1 MSLNSSNRYDDI
13 INLPRPESKH
23 PHMSNADRAKI
34 FSPFAALKGHT
45 EAIRQKEIL
54 RVNKIVLS
62 DEAAA
67 ALNEKLTLLEK
78 GRMTTIT
85 YFFSDP
91 GPDGSG
97 GTAEGM
103 YVTLSGIIKRLD
115 SISRIL
121 EIDDYKINFD
131 DIADITSDTFPRQDA
146 NTEFPYFQ
154 K

>member
-1 MSLNSSNRYDDI
+1 MSLNISNRYDNI

-45 EAIRQKEIL
+45 ETIRQKEIL
-54 RVNKIVLS
+54 RVNKIDLS
-62 DEAAA
+62 AEAAA

-78 GRMTTIT
+78 GQMVTIT

-91 GPDGSG
+91 GPDGTG
-97 GTAEGM
+97 GTAEGI
-103 YVTLSGIIKRLD
+103 YITLSGIIKHLD

-121 EIDDYKINFD
+121 EIDDHKINFD
-131 DIADITSDTFPRQDA
+131 DIADIRSDKFLT
-146 NTEFPYFQ
+146 
-154 K
+154 

>member
-1 MSLNSSNRYDDI
+1 MSLNISNRYDDI

-45 EAIRQKEIL
+45 ETIRKKEIL
-54 RVNKIVLS
+54 RVNKIDLS

-67 ALNEKLTLLEK
+67 TLNEKLTLLEK
-78 GRMTTIT
+78 GQMVTIT

-91 GPDGSG
+91 GPDGTG
-97 GTAEGM
+97 GTAEGI
-103 YVTLSGIIKRLD
+103 YITLSGIIKHLD

-121 EIDDYKINFD
+121 EIDDHKINFD
-131 DIADITSDTFPRQDA
+131 DIADIRSDKFP
-146 NTEFPYFQ
+146 T
-154 K
+154 

>member
-1 MSLNSSNRYDDI
+1 MSLNISTRYDDI

-45 EAIRQKEIL
+45 ETIRKKEIL
-54 RVNKIVLS
+54 RVNKIDLS

-67 ALNEKLTLLEK
+67 TLNEKLTLLEK
-78 GRMTTIT
+78 GQMVTIT

-91 GPDGSG
+91 GPDGTG
-97 GTAEGM
+97 GTAEGI
-103 YVTLSGIIKRLD
+103 YITLSGIIKHLD

-121 EIDDYKINFD
+121 EIENHKINFD
-131 DIADITSDTFPRQDA
+131 NIADIRSDKFLT
-146 NTEFPYFQ
+146 
-154 K
+154 

>member
-1 MSLNSSNRYDDI
+1 MSLNISNRYDDI

-45 EAIRQKEIL
+45 ETIRQKEIL
-54 RVNKIVLS
+54 RVNKIDLS
-62 DEAAA
+62 AEAAA

-78 GRMTTIT
+78 GQMVTIT

-91 GPDGSG
+91 GPDGTG
-97 GTAEGM
+97 GTAEGI
-103 YVTLSGIIKRLD
+103 YITLSGIIKHLD

-121 EIDDYKINFD
+121 EIENHKINFD
-131 DIADITSDTFPRQDA
+131 DIADIRSDKFP
-146 NTEFPYFQ
+146 T
-154 K
+154 

>member
-1 MSLNSSNRYDDI
+1 MSLNISNRYDDI

-45 EAIRQKEIL
+45 ETIRQKEIL
-54 RVNKIVLS
+54 RVNKIDLS
-62 DEAAA
+62 AEAAD

-78 GRMTTIT
+78 GQMVTIT

-91 GPDGSG
+91 GPDGTG
-97 GTAEGM
+97 GTAEGI
-103 YVTLSGIIKRLD
+103 YITLSGIIKHLD

-121 EIDDYKINFD
+121 EIDDHKINFD
-131 DIADITSDTFPRQDA
+131 DIADIRSDKFLT
-146 NTEFPYFQ
+146 
-154 K
+154 

>member
-1 MSLNSSNRYDDI
+1 MSLNISNRYDDI

-45 EAIRQKEIL
+45 ETIRKKESL
-54 RVNKIVLS
+54 RVNKIDLS

-67 ALNEKLTLLEK
+67 TLNEKLTLLEK
-78 GRMTTIT
+78 GQMVTIT

-91 GPDGSG
+91 GPDGTG
-97 GTAEGM
+97 GTAEGI
-103 YVTLSGIIKRLD
+103 YITLSGIIKHLD

-121 EIDDYKINFD
+121 EIDDHKINFD
-131 DIADITSDTFPRQDA
+131 DIADIRSDKFLT
-146 NTEFPYFQ
+146 
-154 K
+154 

>member
-1 MSLNSSNRYDDI
+1 MSLNISNRYDDI

-45 EAIRQKEIL
+45 ETIRKKEIL
-54 RVNKIVLS
+54 RVNKIDLS

-67 ALNEKLTLLEK
+67 TLNEKLTLLEK
-78 GRMTTIT
+78 GQMVTIT

-91 GPDGSG
+91 GPDGTG
-97 GTAEGM
+97 GTAEGI
-103 YVTLSGIIKRLD
+103 YITLSGIIKHLD

-121 EIDDYKINFD
+121 EIENHKINFD
-131 DIADITSDTFPRQDA
+131 DIADIRSDKFP
-146 NTEFPYFQ
+146 T
-154 K
+154 

>member
-1 MSLNSSNRYDDI
+1 MSLNISNRYDNI

-45 EAIRQKEIL
+45 ETIRKKEIL
-54 RVNKIVLS
+54 RVNKIDLS

-67 ALNEKLTLLEK
+67 TLNEKLTLLEK
-78 GRMTTIT
+78 GQMVTIT

-91 GPDGSG
+91 GPDGTG
-97 GTAEGM
+97 GTAEGI
-103 YVTLSGIIKRLD
+103 YITLSGIIKHLD

-121 EIDDYKINFD
+121 EIENHKINFD
-131 DIADITSDTFPRQDA
+131 DIADIRSDKFLT
-146 NTEFPYFQ
+146 
-154 K
+154 

>member
-1 MSLNSSNRYDDI
+1 MSLNISNRYDDI

-45 EAIRQKEIL
+45 ETIRKKEIL
-54 RVNKIVLS
+54 RVNKIDLS
-62 DEAAA
+62 VEAAA

-78 GRMTTIT
+78 GQMVTIT

-91 GPDGSG
+91 GPDGTG
-97 GTAEGM
+97 GTAEGI
-103 YVTLSGIIKRLD
+103 YITLSGIIKHLD

-121 EIDDYKINFD
+121 EIENHKINFD
-131 DIADITSDTFPRQDA
+131 DIADIRSDKFLT
-146 NTEFPYFQ
+146 
-154 K
+154 

>member
-1 MSLNSSNRYDDI
+1 MSLNISNRYDDI

-45 EAIRQKEIL
+45 ETIRKKEIL
-54 RVNKIVLS
+54 RVNKIDLS

-78 GRMTTIT
+78 GQMVTIT

-91 GPDGSG
+91 GPDGTG
-97 GTAEGM
+97 GTAEGI
-103 YVTLSGIIKRLD
+103 YITLSGIIKHLD
-115 SISRIL
+115 SIFRIL
-121 EIDDYKINFD
+121 EIDDHKINFD
-131 DIADITSDTFPRQDA
+131 DIADIRSDKFP
-146 NTEFPYFQ
+146 T
-154 K
+154 

>member
-1 MSLNSSNRYDDI
+1 MSLNISNRYDDI

-45 EAIRQKEIL
+45 ETIRKKEIL
-54 RVNKIVLS
+54 RVNKIDLS
-62 DEAAA
+62 VEAAA

-78 GRMTTIT
+78 GQMVTIT

-91 GPDGSG
+91 GPDGTG
-97 GTAEGM
+97 GTAEGI
-103 YVTLSGIIKRLD
+103 YITLSGIIKHLD

-121 EIDDYKINFD
+121 EIDDHKINFD
-131 DIADITSDTFPRQDA
+131 DIADIRSDKFP
-146 NTEFPYFQ
+146 T
-154 K
+154 

>member
-1 MSLNSSNRYDDI
+1 MSLNISNRYEDI

-45 EAIRQKEIL
+45 ETIRQKEIL
-54 RVNKIVLS
+54 RVNKIDLS
-62 DEAAA
+62 AEAAA

-78 GRMTTIT
+78 GQMVTIT

-91 GPDGSG
+91 GPDGTG
-97 GTAEGM
+97 GTAEGI
-103 YVTLSGIIKRLD
+103 YITLSGIIKHLD

-121 EIDDYKINFD
+121 EIDDHKINFD
-131 DIADITSDTFPRQDA
+131 DIADIRSDKFLT
-146 NTEFPYFQ
+146 
-154 K
+154 

>member
-1 MSLNSSNRYDDI
+1 MSLNISNRYDDI

-45 EAIRQKEIL
+45 ETIRQKEIL
-54 RVNKIVLS
+54 RINKIDLS
-62 DEAAA
+62 AEAAA

-78 GRMTTIT
+78 GQMVTIT

-91 GPDGSG
+91 GPDGTG
-97 GTAEGM
+97 GTAEGI
-103 YVTLSGIIKRLD
+103 YITLSGIIKHLD

-121 EIDDYKINFD
+121 EIDDHKINFD
-131 DIADITSDTFPRQDA
+131 DIADIRSDKFP
-146 NTEFPYFQ
+146 T
-154 K
+154 

>member
-1 MSLNSSNRYDDI
+1 MSLNISNRYDDI

-45 EAIRQKEIL
+45 ETIRKKEIL
-54 RVNKIVLS
+54 RVNKIDLS

-67 ALNEKLTLLEK
+67 TLNEKLTLLEK
-78 GRMTTIT
+78 GQMVTIT

-91 GPDGSG
+91 GPDGTG
-97 GTAEGM
+97 GTAEGI
-103 YVTLSGIIKRLD
+103 YITLSGIIKHLD

-121 EIDDYKINFD
+121 EIDDHKINFD
-131 DIADITSDTFPRQDA
+131 DIADIRSDKFLT
-146 NTEFPYFQ
+146 
-154 K
+154 

>member
-1 MSLNSSNRYDDI
+1 MSLNISNRYDDI

-45 EAIRQKEIL
+45 ETIRKKEIL
-54 RVNKIVLS
+54 RVNKIDLS
-62 DEAAA
+62 VEAAA

-78 GRMTTIT
+78 GQMVTIT

-91 GPDGSG
+91 GPDGTG
-97 GTAEGM
+97 GTAEGI
-103 YVTLSGIIKRLD
+103 YITLSGIIKHLD

-121 EIDDYKINFD
+121 EIENHKINFD
-131 DIADITSDTFPRQDA
+131 DIADIRSDKFP
-146 NTEFPYFQ
+146 T
-154 K
+154 

>member
-1 MSLNSSNRYDDI
+1 MSLNISNRYDDI

-45 EAIRQKEIL
+45 ETIRQKEIL
-54 RVNKIVLS
+54 RVNKLDLS
-62 DEAAA
+62 AEAAA

-78 GRMTTIT
+78 GQMVTIT

-91 GPDGSG
+91 GPDGTG
-97 GTAEGM
+97 GTAEGI
-103 YVTLSGIIKRLD
+103 YITLSGIIKHLD

-121 EIDDYKINFD
+121 EIDDHKINFD
-131 DIADITSDTFPRQDA
+131 DIADIRSDKFLT
-146 NTEFPYFQ
+146 
-154 K
+154 

>member
-1 MSLNSSNRYDDI
+1 MSLNISNRYDDI

-45 EAIRQKEIL
+45 ETIRKKEIL
-54 RVNKIVLS
+54 RVNKIDLS

-78 GRMTTIT
+78 GQMVTIT

-91 GPDGSG
+91 GPDGTG
-97 GTAEGM
+97 GTAEGI
-103 YVTLSGIIKRLD
+103 YITLSGIIKHLD

-121 EIDDYKINFD
+121 EIENHKINFD
-131 DIADITSDTFPRQDA
+131 DIADIRSDKFLT
-146 NTEFPYFQ
+146 
-154 K
+154 

>member
-1 MSLNSSNRYDDI
+1 MSLNISNRYDDI

-45 EAIRQKEIL
+45 ETIRKKEIL
-54 RVNKIVLS
+54 RVNKIDLS

-67 ALNEKLTLLEK
+67 TLNEKLTLLEK
-78 GRMTTIT
+78 GQMVTIT

-91 GPDGSG
+91 GPDGTG
-97 GTAEGM
+97 GTAEGI
-103 YVTLSGIIKRLD
+103 YITLSGIIKHLD

-121 EIDDYKINFD
+121 EIENHKINFD
-131 DIADITSDTFPRQDA
+131 NIADIRSDKFLT
-146 NTEFPYFQ
+146 
-154 K
+154 

>member
-1 MSLNSSNRYDDI
+1 MSLNISNRYDDI

-45 EAIRQKEIL
+45 ETIRKKEIL
-54 RVNKIVLS
+54 RVNKIDLF

-67 ALNEKLTLLEK
+67 TLNEKLTLLEK
-78 GRMTTIT
+78 GQMVTIT

-91 GPDGSG
+91 GPDGTG
-97 GTAEGM
+97 GTAEGI
-103 YVTLSGIIKRLD
+103 YITLSGIIKHLD

-121 EIDDYKINFD
+121 EIDDHKINFD
-131 DIADITSDTFPRQDA
+131 DIADIRSDKFLT
-146 NTEFPYFQ
+146 
-154 K
+154 

>member
-1 MSLNSSNRYDDI
+1 MSLNISNRYDDI

-45 EAIRQKEIL
+45 ETIRKKEIL
-54 RVNKIVLS
+54 RVNKIDLS
-62 DEAAA
+62 VEAAA

-78 GRMTTIT
+78 GQMVTIT

-91 GPDGSG
+91 GPDGTG
-97 GTAEGM
+97 GTAEGI
-103 YVTLSGIIKRLD
+103 YITLSGIIKHLD

-121 EIDDYKINFD
+121 EIDDHKINFD
-131 DIADITSDTFPRQDA
+131 DIADIRSNKFLT
-146 NTEFPYFQ
+146 
-154 K
+154 

>member
-1 MSLNSSNRYDDI
+1 MSLNISNRYDDI

-45 EAIRQKEIL
+45 ETIRKKEIL
-54 RVNKIVLS
+54 RVNKIDLS
-62 DEAAA
+62 VEATA

-78 GRMTTIT
+78 GQMVTIT

-91 GPDGSG
+91 GPDGTG
-97 GTAEGM
+97 GTAEGI
-103 YVTLSGIIKRLD
+103 YITLSGIIKHLD

-121 EIDDYKINFD
+121 EIDDHKINFD
-131 DIADITSDTFPRQDA
+131 DIADIRSDKFLT
-146 NTEFPYFQ
+146 
-154 K
+154 

>member
-1 MSLNSSNRYDDI
+1 MSLNISNRYDEI

-45 EAIRQKEIL
+45 ETIRKKEIL
-54 RVNKIVLS
+54 RVNKFDLS

-78 GRMTTIT
+78 GQMVTIT

-91 GPDGSG
+91 GPDGTG
-97 GTAEGM
+97 GTAEGI
-103 YVTLSGIIKRLD
+103 YITLSGIIKHLD

-121 EIDDYKINFD
+121 EIDDHKINFD
-131 DIADITSDTFPRQDA
+131 DIADIRSDKFLT
-146 NTEFPYFQ
+146 
-154 K
+154 

>member
-1 MSLNSSNRYDDI
+1 MSLNISNRYDDI

-45 EAIRQKEIL
+45 ETIRKKEIL
-54 RVNKIVLS
+54 RVNKIDLS

-78 GRMTTIT
+78 GQMVTIT

-91 GPDGSG
+91 GPDGTG
-97 GTAEGM
+97 GTAEGI
-103 YVTLSGIIKRLD
+103 YITLSGIIKHLD

-121 EIDDYKINFD
+121 EIENHKINFD
-131 DIADITSDTFPRQDA
+131 DIADIRSDKFP
-146 NTEFPYFQ
+146 T
-154 K
+154 

>member
-1 MSLNSSNRYDDI
+1 MSLKISNRYDDI

-45 EAIRQKEIL
+45 ETIREKEIL
-54 RVNKIVLS
+54 RVNKIDLS

-78 GRMTTIT
+78 DQMITIT

-91 GPDGSG
+91 GPDGAG

-103 YVTLSGIIKRLD
+103 YITLSGIIKRLD
-115 SISRIL
+115 FISRIL
-121 EIDDYKINFD
+121 EINDHKINFD
-131 DIADITSDTFPRQDA
+131 DIANIAPDKFST
-146 NTEFPYFQ
+146 
-154 K
+154 

>member
-1 MSLNSSNRYDDI
+1 MSLNISNRYDDI

-45 EAIRQKEIL
+45 ETIRKKEIL
-54 RVNKIVLS
+54 RVNKTDLS

-67 ALNEKLTLLEK
+67 TLNEKLTLLEK
-78 GRMTTIT
+78 GQMVTIT

-91 GPDGSG
+91 GPDGTG
-97 GTAEGM
+97 GTAEGI
-103 YVTLSGIIKRLD
+103 YITLSGIIKHLD

-121 EIDDYKINFD
+121 EIDDHKINFD
-131 DIADITSDTFPRQDA
+131 DIADIRSDKFLT
-146 NTEFPYFQ
+146 
-154 K
+154 

>member
-1 MSLNSSNRYDDI
+1 MSLNISNRYDDI

-45 EAIRQKEIL
+45 ETIRQKEIL
-54 RVNKIVLS
+54 RINKIDLS
-62 DEAAA
+62 AEAAA

-78 GRMTTIT
+78 GQMVTIT

-91 GPDGSG
+91 GPDGTG
-97 GTAEGM
+97 GTAEGI
-103 YVTLSGIIKRLD
+103 YITLSGIIKHLD

-121 EIDDYKINFD
+121 EIDDHKINFN
-131 DIADITSDTFPRQDA
+131 DIADIRSDKFP
-146 NTEFPYFQ
+146 T
-154 K
+154 

>member
-1 MSLNSSNRYDDI
+1 MSLNISNRYDDI

-45 EAIRQKEIL
+45 ETIRQKEIL
-54 RVNKIVLS
+54 RVNKIDLS
-62 DEAAA
+62 AEAAA

-78 GRMTTIT
+78 GQMVTIT

-91 GPDGSG
+91 GPDGTG
-97 GTAEGM
+97 GTAEGI
-103 YVTLSGIIKRLD
+103 YIPLSGIIKHLD

-121 EIDDYKINFD
+121 EIDDHKINFD
-131 DIADITSDTFPRQDA
+131 DIADIRSDKFLT
-146 NTEFPYFQ
+146 
-154 K
+154 

>member
-1 MSLNSSNRYDDI
+1 MSLNISNRYDDI

-45 EAIRQKEIL
+45 ETIRKKEIL
-54 RVNKIVLS
+54 RVNKIDLS
-62 DEAAA
+62 VEAAA

-78 GRMTTIT
+78 GQMVTIT

-91 GPDGSG
+91 GPDGTG
-97 GTAEGM
+97 GTAEGI
-103 YVTLSGIIKRLD
+103 YITLSGIIKHLD

-121 EIDDYKINFD
+121 EIDDHKINFD
-131 DIADITSDTFPRQDA
+131 DIADIRSDKFLT
-146 NTEFPYFQ
+146 
-154 K
+154 

>member
-1 MSLNSSNRYDDI
+1 MSLNISNRYDDI

-45 EAIRQKEIL
+45 ETIRQKEIL
-54 RVNKIVLS
+54 RVNKIDLS
-62 DEAAA
+62 DEMAAS
-67 ALNEKLTLLEK
+67 LNEKLALLEK
-78 GRMTTIT
+78 GQIITVT

-121 EIDDYKINFD
+121 EIDDHKINFD
-131 DIADITSDTFPRQDA
+131 DIAYITSDKFP
-146 NTEFPYFQ
+146 T
-154 K
+154 

>member
-1 MSLNSSNRYDDI
+1 MSLNISNRYDDI

-45 EAIRQKEIL
+45 ETIRKKEIL
-54 RVNKIVLS
+54 RVNKIDLS

-67 ALNEKLTLLEK
+67 TLNEKLTLLEK
-78 GRMTTIT
+78 GQMVTIT

-91 GPDGSG
+91 GPDGTG
-97 GTAEGM
+97 GTAEGI
-103 YVTLSGIIKRLD
+103 YITLSGIIKHLD

-121 EIDDYKINFD
+121 EIENHKINFD
-131 DIADITSDTFPRQDA
+131 DIADIRSDKFLT
-146 NTEFPYFQ
+146 
-154 K
+154 

>member
-1 MSLNSSNRYDDI
+1 MSLNISNRYDDI

-45 EAIRQKEIL
+45 ETIRQKEIL
-54 RVNKIVLS
+54 RINKIDLS
-62 DEAAA
+62 AEAAA

-78 GRMTTIT
+78 GQMVTIT

-91 GPDGSG
+91 GPDGTG
-97 GTAEGM
+97 GTAEGI
-103 YVTLSGIIKRLD
+103 YIPLSGIIKHLD

-121 EIDDYKINFD
+121 EIDDHKINFD
-131 DIADITSDTFPRQDA
+131 DIADIRSDKFP
-146 NTEFPYFQ
+146 T
-154 K
+154 

>member
-1 MSLNSSNRYDDI
+1 MSLNISNRYDDI

-45 EAIRQKEIL
+45 ETIRKKEIL
-54 RVNKIVLS
+54 RVNKIDLS

-67 ALNEKLTLLEK
+67 TLNEKLTLLEK
-78 GRMTTIT
+78 GQMVTIT

-91 GPDGSG
+91 GPDGAG
-97 GTAEGM
+97 GTAEGI
-103 YVTLSGIIKRLD
+103 YITLSGIIKRLD

-121 EIDDYKINFD
+121 EIDNHKINFD
-131 DIADITSDTFPRQDA
+131 DIADIRSDKLPT
-146 NTEFPYFQ
+146 
-154 K
+154 

>member
-1 MSLNSSNRYDDI
+1 MSLNISNRYDDI

-45 EAIRQKEIL
+45 ETIRKKEIL
-54 RVNKIVLS
+54 RVNKIDLS

-78 GRMTTIT
+78 GQMVTIT

-91 GPDGSG
+91 GPDGTG
-97 GTAEGM
+97 GTAEGI
-103 YVTLSGIIKRLD
+103 YITLSGIIKHLD
-115 SISRIL
+115 SIFRIL
-121 EIDDYKINFD
+121 EIDDHKINFD
-131 DIADITSDTFPRQDA
+131 DIADIRSDKFLT
-146 NTEFPYFQ
+146 
-154 K
+154 